1 MLHTATV
8 KFFGCI
14 VHISFSSP
22 VPSGPP
28 LGITAVSSTPYS
40 ILLSWSL
47 PRSIYR
53 NGIITGYTMN
63 VTAASSVIFHSST
76 TANSYTVGSLSPYT
90 RYNCS
95 VAAKTVNGTG
105 PFSRI
110 VLAWTQEACKSHEC
124 CHDLDFF
131 HTFLILPTSSIWP
144 SSHCLKIT
152 AQLYH
157 TAPLMATSTEPAP
170 KWSHS
175 RV

>member
-1 MLHTATV
+1 M
-8 KFFGCI
+8 
-14 VHISFSSP
+14 
-22 VPSGPP
+22 PSGPP
-28 LGITAVSSTPYS
+28 LGVTTVSSTPYS

-63 VTAASSVIFHSST
+63 VTAANSIIFHGST
-76 TANSYTVGSLSPYT
+76 TATSYTVGSLSAYT

-144 SSHCLKIT
+144 SPHCLKIT

-170 KWSHS
+170 KRSHS
-175 RV
+175 RVQSEHYRG